1 MARNDGKNYAVIRNA
16 QNTRTHVGN
25 MERHNERKNEVYQN
39 TDIDLSRSKL
49 NIHFKHPEGGY
60 LFTFDKLC
68 EDGVISTRGLKQ
80 NATIIE
86 EFICDVNSAYFENSG
101 GYEYAKDLFSKAYEF
116 AVKEIGGEQY
126 ILSAVMHADERNSA
140 LSEKLGK
147 DVYHY
152 HLHISYIPVVEK
164 EVLWTKRCKDKSLVG
179 TVKEVITQVSHS
191 KKWASK
197 KVTGEDGKSHL
208 EKSYS
213 LLQDRFFTYLRD
225 CGYEDIE
232 RGEKGS
238 TDKNLS
244 DIAFKVMQ
252 EEKRLQESTELLT
265 KNSQEIQAQ
274 QKQLSVIADK
284 KTKIKNIDAIE
295 AKPTMM
301 NKDKVT
307 MDKSE
312 FDEVKLLAQKQ
323 IASVKKEKKLLSENK
338 GLKQDLQTLQQQH
351 TQVQNELSQ
360 YKSIKNRLAEN
371 RDSIKLRELE
381 TFKDIVL
388 KFLDKVG
395 LRDTFEQFRKTFQR
409 NRNEVER

>member
-16 QNTRTHVGN
+16 QYTRSHVGN

-39 TDIDLSRSKL
+39 TDIDLSRSEL
-49 NIHFKHPEGGY
+49 NIYFKRPEDGY
-60 LFTFDKLC
+60 LSIFDKLC
-68 EDGVISTRGLKQ
+68 EDSIISTRGLKQ
-80 NATIIE
+80 SATIIE
-86 EFICDVNSAYFENSG
+86 EFICDVNSAYFENNG
-101 GYEYAKDLFSKAYEF
+101 GYEYAKDLFSKAYDF
-116 AVKEIGGEQY
+116 AVKEIGDEEY

-164 EVLWTKRCKDKSLVG
+164 EILWTKRCKDKSLVG

-213 LLQDRFFTYLRD
+213 LLQDRFFNYLRH

-232 RGEKGS
+232 RGEIGS

-252 EEKRLQESTELLT
+252 EEKRLQKSTELLT
-265 KNSQEIQAQ
+265 KNNQEIQAQ

-284 KTKIKNIDAIE
+284 KTEIQNIDAIE

-307 MDKSE
+307 VDKTE

-338 GLKQDLQTLQQQH
+338 GLKQELQTLQQQH

-360 YKSIKNRLAEN
+360 YKSIKNRMAEN
-371 RDSIKLRELE
+371 RDYIKLRELE
-381 TFKDIVL
+381 AFKDIVL